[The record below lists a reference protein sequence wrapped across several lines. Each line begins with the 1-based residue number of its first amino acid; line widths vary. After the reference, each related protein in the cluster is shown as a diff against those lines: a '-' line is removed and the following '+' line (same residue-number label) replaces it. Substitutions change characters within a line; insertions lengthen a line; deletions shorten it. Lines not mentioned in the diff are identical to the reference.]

1 MRKRIII
8 SLLALAVIGVVAF
21 FVSQPKEGSVEYH
34 KRAYLHARDG
44 SRFFNERRVD
54 WYRISGHRPK
64 FRPQTPDSLAEME
77 IHERAL
83 IDLGY
88 IDERTFQTEFGAQAA
103 ARQLF
108 TAFAINGTLHRK
120 VIVERPIARIVDFG
134 SNYVVVRCARQ
145 DMPKWEA
152 VLAKR
157 KRSTRV
163 IRKVDMGELLV
174 PKINLPDSTR

>member
-1 MRKRIII
+1 MRKRIVIG
-8 SLLALAVIGVVAF
+8 LLGAVVFGVVAF
-21 FVSQPKEGSVEYH
+21 FVLQPKKGSVEYH

-44 SRFFNERRVD
+44 SRFFNERRAD

-77 IHERAL
+77 VHERAL

-88 IDERTFQTEFGAQAA
+88 MEERRFETEFGGEAA
-103 ARQLF
+103 VRELF

-120 VIVERPIARIVDFG
+120 VIVERPIARIVDHG
-134 SNYVVVRCARQ
+134 SNYVVLRSARQ
-145 DMPKWEA
+145 DMPKWESL
-152 VLAKR
+152 LAKR

-174 PKINLPDSTR
+174 PKINSPDSTR